1 MTVTIESTART
12 APTSAMTGLLD
23 ELVKFTDV
31 ANRPDLGDR
40 LARAWARVSDPI
52 LRIVVT
58 GQSGQGMSALVDAI
72 AGVPVTA
79 DGSLRGLPVMVT
91 HSDTAYSRQSAS
103 GSGMSRMEVGITP
116 PLLAQG
122 VVLIDTPGIY
132 GADTAA
138 AATVLE
144 LAAGA
149 DAVLFVSDASQE
161 YTAPEIEF
169 LAQVRQLCP
178 TVLGVGTKIDQYAR
192 WTDIQDAN
200 RAHLDNAGLGIP
212 LLPVS
217 ALLARTAQAEG
228 DQELAVESG
237 VPQLVDFVRGH
248 VIAGADTRQ
257 RGAIADEVFAAADQ
271 LMMTHQ
277 AELQVLCDPANDGEL
292 VAELQRAVAASKR
305 LRAQSARWQLVL
317 GDGIVEVMA
326 EVEHDLRHR
335 LRQVVREAE
344 ADIMKLDPAKRWDQ
358 FELWLRE
365 KIARSVQ
372 ASFVLANTRANE
384 LADRVAQVFA
394 ADGVIMLPQLCID
407 EVGDALGSVASLE
420 ALETRKANLVQRL
433 INALRGSYGGL
444 LMVGVL
450 TSVGGLALLNP
461 WSIGA
466 GVLLGGY
473 TFYEDRKARLATRQA
488 EAKTA
493 VARLLDEVL
502 FQMGDE
508 SRFRLREVHRTV
520 RDHFAAIAEEMDASI
535 EDALGAAQQAH
546 HTHTSQRET
555 RLAQLQA
562 TLAQLGQ
569 LKARA
574 LALASQ

>member
-23 ELVKFTDV
+23 EMANFTDV

-79 DGSLRGLPVMVT
+79 DGSQRGLPVMVT
-91 HSDTAYSRQSAS
+91 TSDTAYSRQSSS

-169 LAQVRQLCP
+169 LAQLRQLCP
-178 TVLGVGTKIDQYAR
+178 TVLGVGTKIDLYAR

-217 ALLARTAQAEG
+217 ALLARTAHAEG
-228 DQELAVESG
+228 DRELAVESG

-248 VIAGADTRQ
+248 VIAGADARQ

-277 AELQVLCDPANDGEL
+277 AELRALCDPANGGEL

-344 ADIMKLDPAKRWDQ
+344 ADIMKLDPAKRWEQ

-372 ASFVLANTRANE
+372 ASFVLANTRAGE

-394 ADGVIMLPQLCID
+394 ADGVIMLPRLGID
-407 EVGDALGSVASLE
+407 EVGDALDSVASLE
-420 ALETRKANLVQRL
+420 ALETRKANLIQRL

-473 TFYEDRKARLATRQA
+473 TFYEDRKARLAARQA

-493 VARLLDEVL
+493 VARLLDDVL

-508 SRFRLREVHRTV
+508 SRLRLREVHRTV
-520 RDHFAAIAEEMDASI
+520 RDHFAAIAEEMDESI
-535 EDALGAAQQAH
+535 EAALGAAQQAH
-546 HTHTSQRET
+546 HAHTAQRET

-562 TLAQLGQ
+562 TLARLGQ

-574 LALASQ
+574 SALAS